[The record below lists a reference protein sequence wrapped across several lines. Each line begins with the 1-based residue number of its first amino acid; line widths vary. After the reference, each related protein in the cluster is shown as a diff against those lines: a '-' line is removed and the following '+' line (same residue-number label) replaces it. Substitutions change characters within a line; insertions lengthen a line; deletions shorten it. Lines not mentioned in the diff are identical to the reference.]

1 MKILI
6 DTETCQI
13 SEKKEDFDSERT
25 EEQLAADYANAISA
39 AMYLKAKQIFD
50 NEYIRMVFMES
61 IFHNAVSWLQKDVY
75 EELKADKKDSPEDN
89 EKEENIDDKIRSF
102 EKS

>member
-13 SEKKEDFDSERT
+13 SEKKEDFDAERT

-39 AMYLKAKQIFD
+39 AMYLKAKQTFD

-75 EELKADKKDSPEDN
+75 EELKKEDPKDDE
-89 EKEENIDDKIRSF
+89 EKDAE
-102 EKS
+102 